1 MTFAKKFLITS
12 SDIFAISSQK
22 QFEKIALKV
31 FRFQYE
37 NNLVY
42 QEFCNFLKT
51 DPHKVKSLHQIPFLP
66 IQFFKSHEVVSNT
79 NPIQE
84 TFTSSG
90 TTSPVAPKGGN
101 LDKKVIP
108 ITSKHLVTD
117 VTLYEESYRKGF
129 SQFYGNIEDY
139 VILALLPSYLE
150 REGSSL
156 IYMVKDLIELS
167 NHPMS
172 GFYLHNHDEL
182 IAKLIALDLAGQN
195 VILIGVTFALLDLI
209 ETFNEKSSFSD
220 KKKKA
225 INDLRQTTEL
235 SEKKHSFQLQHTII
249 METGGMKGKRKEMI
263 REELHEQLCKGFGV
277 SAIHSEYGM
286 TELLSQAYS
295 LGNGVFECPSWM
307 QILVRDTEDALTYI
321 PDGKTGGI
329 NVIDLANINSC
340 SFIATQDLG
349 KKNPN
354 NSFEV
359 LGRFDNSD
367 IRGCNLMVL

>member
-1 MTFAKKFLITS
+1 MITATT
-12 SDIFAISSQK
+12 IFAISSQK

-31 FRFQYE
+31 FRFQHE

-42 QEFCNFLKT
+42 RAFCDLMKVE
-51 DPHKVKSLHQIPFLP
+51 PQKVKILQQIPFLP
-66 IQFFKSHEVVSNT
+66 IQFFKSHNVVSNT
-79 NPIQE
+79 NAIE
-84 TFTSSG
+84 ATFTSSG
-90 TTSPVAPKGGN
+90 TTGTN
-101 LDKKVIP
+101 
-108 ITSKHLVTD
+108 TSKHLVTD
-117 VTLYEESYRKGF
+117 TSIYEESYRKGF
-129 SQFYGNIEDY
+129 SQFYGNIKDY
-139 VILALLPSYLE
+139 VVLALLPSYLE

-156 IYMVKDLIELS
+156 IYMVKDLIQLS
-167 NHPMS
+167 KHSDS

-182 IAKLIALDLAGQN
+182 IKKLLELDQSGQN
-195 VILIGVTFALLDLI
+195 VILIGVTYALLDLI
-209 ETFNEKSSFSD
+209 EK
-220 KKKKA
+220 
-225 INDLRQTTEL
+225 QQ
-235 SEKKHSFQLQHTII
+235 FQLQNTII

-263 REELHEQLCKGFGV
+263 REELHNELCEGFGV
-277 SAIHSEYGM
+277 SMIHSEYGM

-307 QILVRDTEDALTYI
+307 HVLTRDTEDALSYI
-321 PDGKTGGI
+321 PEGKTGGL

>member
-1 MTFAKKFLITS
+1 MITAT
-12 SDIFAISSQK
+12 DIFAISSQK

-31 FRFQYE
+31 FRYQHE

-42 QEFCNFLKT
+42 REFCDLMKVE
-51 DPHKVKSLHQIPFLP
+51 PQKVKTLQQIPFLP
-66 IQFFKSHEVVSNT
+66 IQFFKSHAVVSNT
-79 NPIQE
+79 NPVQN

-90 TTSPVAPKGGN
+90 TTGMV
-101 LDKKVIP
+101 
-108 ITSKHLVTD
+108 TSKHMVTD
-117 VTLYEESYRKGF
+117 TSIYEESYRKGF

-139 VILALLPSYLE
+139 VVLALLPSYLE
-150 REGSSL
+150 RDGSSL
-156 IYMVKDLIELS
+156 IYMVEDLIHLS
-167 NHPMS
+167 NHDDS

-182 IAKLIALDLAGQN
+182 INKLTTLDQSGQN

-209 ETFNEKSSFSD
+209 E
-220 KKKKA
+220 
-225 INDLRQTTEL
+225 
-235 SEKKHSFQLQHTII
+235 KHQFQLQNTII
-249 METGGMKGKRKEMI
+249 METGGMKGRRKEMI
-263 REELHEQLCKGFGV
+263 REELHQQLCEGFGV
-277 SAIHSEYGM
+277 TAIHSEYGM

-295 LGNGVFECPSWM
+295 LGEGVFECPTWI

-321 PDGKTGGI
+321 PQGKTGGI

>member
-1 MTFAKKFLITS
+1 MSKKFLITAT
-12 SDIFAISSQK
+12 DIFTISSQK

-42 QEFCNFLKT
+42 KEFCDFLKT
-51 DPHKVKSLHQIPFLP
+51 DVQRVKSIQQIPFLP
-66 IQFFKSHEVVSNT
+66 IQFFKSHNVVSNT
-79 NPIQE
+79 NPIQT
-84 TFTSSG
+84 TFSSSG
-90 TTSPVAPKGGN
+90 TTGM
-101 LDKKVIP
+101 

-117 VTLYEESYRKGF
+117 VTLYEESYQKGF
-129 SQFYGNIEDY
+129 AEFYGNIENY
-139 VILALLPSYLE
+139 VVLALLPSYLE

-156 IYMVKDLIELS
+156 IYMVEDLIKLS
-167 NHPMS
+167 NHPES
-172 GFYLHNHDEL
+172 GFYLHNHEEL
-182 IAKLIALDLAGQN
+182 IKNLLELDQSGQN
-195 VILIGVTFALLDLI
+195 VILIGVTYALLDLI
-209 ETFNEKSSFSD
+209 EQHTF
-220 KKKKA
+220 
-225 INDLRQTTEL
+225 EL
-235 SEKKHSFQLQHTII
+235 QNTII

-263 REELHEQLCKGFGV
+263 REELHEQLCAGFGV
-277 SAIHSEYGM
+277 SSIHSEYGM

-295 LGNGVFECPSWM
+295 LGEGVFECPSWM
-307 QILVRDTEDALTYI
+307 QILIRDTEDALTYI
-321 PDGKTGGI
+321 PQGKTGGI

-367 IRGCNLMVL
+367 IRGCNLMVI